1 MSLWDRIDEE
11 SKGPLE
17 ALWEALPG
25 GLNGIPDIV
34 ARRAAMSASRA
45 AVPKADFP
53 HLDVTEHT
61 YAGPAGDLT
70 LRLYRPK
77 SAPAKGPGLIYIHG
91 GGMIMGDLDS
101 QDENMREASTA
112 LDMPIASIDY
122 RKAPEHPYPAAP
134 EDCYAGVC
142 WVFEQAAELGM
153 DTDNIG
159 LMGASAGGG
168 LALAV
173 ALMLRDRGG
182 PKLNYLLPIY
192 PMIDDRNQTP
202 SSFDITDPR
211 VWSRDANHAGWN
223 AYLAGR
229 AGEADVS
236 PYAAPARVEDASGL
250 PPAYIVVG
258 DLDLFVDENVEYA
271 TKLRRAGVP
280 VELHV
285 YPGAFHGSNNFVYWS
300 ELSKRWKAD
309 EVDALRRALGV

>member
-1 MSLWDRIDEE
+1 MSLWDRIDKE

-25 GLNGIPDIV
+25 GLNGIPNIV

-53 HLDVTEHT
+53 DLDVTEHS
-61 YAGPAGDLT
+61 YAGPAGNLT
-70 LRLYRPK
+70 LRLYRSK

-101 QDENMREASTA
+101 QDENMREAATA
-112 LDMPIASIDY
+112 LDMSIASIDY

-142 WVFEQAAELGM
+142 WVFKQAAELGM
-153 DTDNIG
+153 DADNIG

-192 PMIDDRNQTP
+192 PMIDDRHNT
-202 SSFDITDPR
+202 SSSHEVVDLGIWD
-211 VWSRDANHAGWN
+211 
-223 AYLAGR
+223 R
-229 AGEADVS
+229 AGSLEAWGWYLGDTEPES
-236 PYAAPARVEDASGL
+236 YAAPARAEDLSGL
-250 PPAYIVVG
+250 PPAYIDVG
-258 DLDLFVDENVEYA
+258 DLDLFRDEDIVLA
-271 TKLRRAGVP
+271 QRLSAAGVP
-280 VELHV
+280 VEFHLWT
-285 YPGAFHGSNNFVYWS
+285 GAYHAS
-300 ELSKRWKAD
+300 ELFAPQA
-309 EVDALRRALGV
+309 ALSQRIWATRYAAIRRLAGIQS